1 MRSRLRRRQPR
12 KRKEKVHLEVL
23 RTLEQRPT
31 RGAWYEKTS
40 AWVESQEKETT
51 RNNASVALRRLDAFL
66 LSKEVD
72 LAADNVLVDRDH
84 VKAYY
89 AYLEETYPEST
100 ARQYIRRLKGLFVF
114 LHQQENGLPLLHSA
128 PPERMRVEKSRK
140 VTDEEMDKI
149 WETANKDERVVISL
163 LRYFRLDVQ
172 AILQLK
178 ADDVRL
184 DGETIV
190 VKQKRKPVYTN
201 AGAAC
206 RYAKS
211 VYKQKDAIGPD
222 ELLVGNISQR
232 TLYRRVTRAATKANL
247 GRKIMPCDF

>member
-1 MRSRLRRRQPR
+1 MRGRLRRRQPR

-66 LSKEVD
+66 SKEVD

-114 LHQQENGLPLLHSA
+114 LHKENGLPLLHSA

-140 VTDEEMDKI
+140 VTDEEMDKM
-149 WETANKDERVVISL
+149 WEKANKDERVVISL

-178 ADDVRL
+178 ADDVLL

-190 VKQKRKPVYTN
+190 VGQKRKPVYTN
-201 AGAAC
+201 AGEAC

-211 VYKQKDAIGPD
+211 VYKQKDAIGPGD
-222 ELLVGNISQR
+222 KLVGNISQR
-232 TLYRRVTRAATKANL
+232 TLYRRVTRAATKAKL